1 MNVNQG
7 INDKMIKDRLK
18 KGNLTDDEW
27 LAIFTYR
34 LAEYLGVNRH
44 D

>member
-1 MNVNQG
+1 MNANQG

-27 LAIFTYR
+27 LVIFKYR
-34 LAEYLGVNRH
+34 LAEYLGANR
-44 D
+44 